1 MNGEHHCRVW
11 LLHVDRPR
19 AEHNRLSLWIPDR
32 WATAEAIPR
41 PRPGEGC
48 GLGGIGASAVVYP
61 WAPVLTSI
69 QMVVPV
75 NGASGSRFTGIL
87 TAPAPHGHAAAAR
100 RCGSG
105 GYRWRPGDPGTVIGG
120 GGHGC
125 RSPTGLRGRATGPGP
140 LWGCLLA
147 VHQPKNNFSK
157 KHDTYHQTSSLA
169 QLVER
174 SAVNR

>member
-48 GLGGIGASAVVYP
+48 GLGGIGASAVAYP

-75 NGASGSRFTGIL
+75 NVHLDPASPAS
-87 TAPAPHGHAAAAR
+87 APRPMAMPR
-100 RCGSG
+100 P
-105 GYRWRPGDPGTVIGG
+105 PGDADPEDIDG
-120 GGHGC
+120 
-125 RSPTGLRGRATGPGP
+125 GPGIP
-140 LWGCLLA
+140 EL
-147 VHQPKNNFSK
+147 
-157 KHDTYHQTSSLA
+157 
-169 QLVER
+169 
-174 SAVNR
+174 